1 MAQKEETVRDS
12 QDDKADAPEI
22 AHQSPVSG
30 RHYLISKKASD
41 HLANERTF
49 LAWVRTGLS
58 VMAFGFVVERFGL
71 LLREL
76 GLKLGNATAGS
87 TVHYSKLLGI
97 TITLLGIIL
106 LIVALFNFLHVRR
119 TIDEERYHPGFIF
132 AVMLT
137 SITTLIGILL
147 AIYLFIST

>member
-1 MAQKEETVRDS
+1 MAQKEEIA
-12 QDDKADAPEI
+12 QDDKNVSTGMSETT
-22 AHQSPVSG
+22 HQSLATS
-30 RHYLISKKASD
+30 RHHLISKKATD

-49 LAWVRTGLS
+49 LAWVRTALS

-76 GLKLGNATAGS
+76 GSKLGTITINS
-87 TVHYSKLLGI
+87 ISYSKLLGI

-106 LIVALFNFLHVRR
+106 LVVALVNFLSVRR
-119 TIDEERYHPGFIF
+119 SIDEERFHPEIFF

-137 SITTLIGILL
+137 TVTSIIGILL
-147 AIYLFIST
+147 AIYLVIST

>member
-1 MAQKEETVRDS
+1 MAQKEEIS
-12 QDDKADAPEI
+12 GDDAASGQETTPAP
-22 AHQSPVSG
+22 APSPK
-30 RHYLISKKASD
+30 HYIISKKASD

-76 GLKLGNATAGS
+76 GLRLGNNTTGT
-87 TVHYSKLLGI
+87 TVHYSKFLGI
-97 TITLLGIIL
+97 TITLLGIVL
-106 LIVALFNFLHVRR
+106 LIVALFNFIHVRR
-119 TIDEERYHPGFIF
+119 TIDEERYHPGILF
-132 AVMLT
+132 AIILT

-147 AIYLFIST
+147 AIYLSIST

>member
-1 MAQKEETVRDS
+1 MAQKEEIVRDDK
-12 QDDKADAPEI
+12 DDR
-22 AHQSPVSG
+22 SG
-30 RHYLISKKASD
+30 GSEATPPSVPAQHYLISKKITD

-76 GLKLGNATAGS
+76 GFKPGS
-87 TVHYSKLLGI
+87 STISSSIPNSKLLGI
-97 TITLLGIIL
+97 TITLLGIVL

-119 TIDEERYHPGFIF
+119 TIDEERYHPGIFF